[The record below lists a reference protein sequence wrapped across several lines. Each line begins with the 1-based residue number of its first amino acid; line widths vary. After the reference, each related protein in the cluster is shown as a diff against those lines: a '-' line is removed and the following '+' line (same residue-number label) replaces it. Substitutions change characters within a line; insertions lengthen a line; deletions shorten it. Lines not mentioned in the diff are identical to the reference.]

1 MPLRTSLPS
10 RLATRL
16 IVAAFAV
23 AVACLAFA
31 AASSAKIERGPAG
44 PKFYDPPNQMPKGH
58 GKLIWR
64 RNGGNAN
71 RLEEAASNK
80 LVLYTSKTPQGKRS
94 AVSGLV
100 SVPPG
105 EPPKRGWP
113 VVTWAHGTTGIAE
126 SCAPSRVTT
135 ASPALPY
142 VTYVVPELNDWI
154 EAGYAVVQTDYQGLG
169 TPGPHAYLIGKAEGR
184 SVLDIVA
191 AARQLNPEI
200 GKRYLIAGH
209 SQGGHAALFAAGMAD
224 RWAPSLKH
232 AGTLAYAPASHILQ
246 QAQALPAFTS
256 PSGLS
261 GLAAMIIRGAA
272 SQTKSIVISQL
283 LSDEALAL
291 YPQVDEVC
299 LAELIESDSFG
310 GIAPADLE
318 RPGADLG
325 PLYGV
330 LEQQNPAVTT
340 DEPVLVLQGEADTT
354 VFPSFTDSL
363 VSELEALGDTVTY
376 TKYPGVA
383 HAGIP
388 AAAEAEA
395 LAFMEQLLPPR

>member
-1 MPLRTSLPS
+1 LYPRNSLTR
-10 RLATRL
+10 RLAL
-16 IVAAFAV
+16 ALLAA
-23 AVACLAFA
+23 AVACLAL
-31 AASSAKIERGPAG
+31 ASASPAKIERGPAG
-44 PKFYDPPNQMPKGH
+44 AKFYDPPSQMPKGH

-64 RNGGNAN
+64 RNASNVIP
-71 RLEEAASNK
+71 LEEAASNK
-80 LVLYTSKTPQGKRS
+80 LILYTSKTPQGKRS
-94 AVSGLV
+94 AVSGVV

-113 VVTWAHGTTGIAE
+113 VITWAHGTTGIAE
-126 SCAPSRVTT
+126 LCAPSRVTT

-142 VTYVVPELNDWI
+142 VTYVQPELNDWI
-154 EAGYAVVQTDYQGLG
+154 EAGYAVLQTDYQGLG

-224 RWAPSLKH
+224 KWAPGLKL

-246 QAQALPAFTS
+246 QAQSLPAFTS

-272 SQTKSIVISQL
+272 SQSKAIVIPQI

-299 LAELIESDSFG
+299 LADLVKPDSFG
-310 GIAPADLE
+310 GVAPADLE
-318 RPGADLG
+318 RPGTDLT
-325 PLYGV
+325 PLYDV
-330 LEQQNPAVTT
+330 LGQQNPAVTT
-340 DEPVLVLQGEADTT
+340 APPILVLQGEADTT
-354 VFPSFTDSL
+354 VFPVFTDSL
-363 VSELEALGDTVTY
+363 VGELEALGDTVTY
-376 TKYPGVA
+376 TKYPGVT
-383 HAGIP
+383 HPEIP

-395 LAFMEQLLPPR
+395 LAFMEQRLPPG